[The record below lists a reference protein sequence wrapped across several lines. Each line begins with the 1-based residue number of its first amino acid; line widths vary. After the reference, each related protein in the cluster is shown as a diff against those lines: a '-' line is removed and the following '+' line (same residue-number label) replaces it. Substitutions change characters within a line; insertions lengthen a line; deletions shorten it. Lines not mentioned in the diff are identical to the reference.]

1 MLCNNTKELA
11 NHKLVLLYVL
21 DSFSVPLTNT
31 QLTEFVMENDY
42 MNYFMFQQFL
52 SDLVKIG
59 MIEHTQSE
67 NTFFYLI
74 TEKGKKTLDYFKERL
89 GESLINK
96 LNKDISKRRHLWL
109 KETQISADYIKKNDK
124 EYIVDLKVVENDITL
139 IDLKISVASNKQAK
153 QICEKW
159 KSDASNLYGS
169 IINLII

>member
-52 SDLVKIG
+52 SDLVNTG
-59 MIEHTQSE
+59 MMEYTESE
-67 NTFFYLI
+67 DNFFYLI
-74 TEKGKKTLDYFKERL
+74 TEKGKKTLAYFKERL
-89 GESLINK
+89 GQSLLDK
-96 LNKDISKRRHLWL
+96 LNNDITKKRHLWL
-109 KETQISADYIKKNDK
+109 KETQISADYVK
-124 EYIVDLKVVENDITL
+124 ESDNEYMVDLKVVENDITL
-139 IDLKISVASNKQAK
+139 IDLKLSVPSNKQAK

-159 KSDASNLYGS
+159 KNDAANLYAS
-169 IINLII
+169 IINLMI